1 MILKETP
8 SVIPKDNMKVFVF
21 VGRKR
26 TEDEWSGVLASLGV
40 EFYRFRDPESCWY
53 QQDYW
58 KQQIQ
63 EAIDQHGRPDLSF
76 GSSMGGWAALY
87 FQPLIQAKRVVA
99 FTPQAT
105 TIPDEMIAMGGKKNI
120 TWGNN
125 LKNIGYVGTRLPAP
139 DGKSI
144 LYYGTSSKATAD
156 DEHKRVAESLGY
168 KTKIINST
176 DHNLAGWL
184 HEQGLLLDILKN
196 ALN

>member
-1 MILKETP
+1 
-8 SVIPKDNMKVFVF
+8 MKVFVF

-26 TEDEWSGVLASLGV
+26 PEDEWTGVLTSLGV
-40 EFYRFRDPESCWY
+40 EFYRFRDSDNCWY

-58 KQQIQ
+58 EKQIQ
-63 EAIDQHGRPDLSF
+63 EVIDQHGRPDLSF

-87 FQPLIQAKRVVA
+87 HQPLIQAKRVVA

-105 TIPDEMIAMGGKKNI
+105 TIPDKMIAMGGKKN
-120 TWGNN
+120 TNWGTS
-125 LKNIGYVGTRLPAP
+125 LKNMGYVGTQLPIP
-139 DGKSI
+139 DGRAT
-144 LYYGTSSKATAD
+144 LYYGTESKATAD
-156 DEHKRVAESLGY
+156 SEHRKVAESLGY
-168 KTKIINST
+168 KTEIINSK